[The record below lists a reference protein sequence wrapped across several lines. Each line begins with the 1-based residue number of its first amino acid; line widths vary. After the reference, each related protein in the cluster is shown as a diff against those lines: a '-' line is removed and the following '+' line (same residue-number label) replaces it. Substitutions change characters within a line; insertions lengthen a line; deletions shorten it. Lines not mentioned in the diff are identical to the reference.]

1 MAQQDI
7 SSDLLQNTVRNWIA
21 AFNAHDVAAL
31 VALYTDDAELF
42 DSGMKRPRHGRIEIE
57 QWFVERFHTMPSI
70 AYMPHD
76 QVLVAGNRAAV
87 TWTTSGR
94 TPRRF
99 GLPWLSRPFQ
109 TDGVSVFVLQEERI
123 VKQRGYYDHL
133 AVVEQVLPPLK
144 WLLLS
149 RI

>member
-7 SSDLLQNTVRNWIA
+7 SSDLLQNSVRNWIA

-42 DSGMKRPRHGRIEIE
+42 DSGMKHPRHGRAEIE
-57 QWFVERFHTMPSI
+57 QWFLERFRTMPAI
-70 AYMPHD
+70 TYVPHD
-76 QVLVAGNRAAV
+76 QVLVAANRAAV
-87 TWTTSGR
+87 TWTTSGH

-99 GLPWLSRPFQ
+99 GLLWLSRPFQ
-109 TDGVSVFVLQEERI
+109 ADGVSVFVLHEGRI
-123 VKQRGYYDHL
+123 EKQRGYYDHL

-144 WLLLS
+144 WLLPS

>member
-7 SSDLLQNTVRNWIA
+7 LLNILQNTVRQWIA

-31 VALYTDDAELF
+31 VALYSADAELF
-42 DSGMKRPRHGRIEIE
+42 DSGMKHPRHGQEEIE
-57 QWFVERFHTMPSI
+57 QWFLQRFRSMPAI
-70 AYMPHD
+70 TYVPHD
-76 QVLVAGNRAAV
+76 QVLVAENRAAV
-87 TWTTSGR
+87 TWTTHGR

-109 TDGVSVFVLQEERI
+109 TDGVSVFVLREGRI
-123 VKQRGYYDHL
+123 VQQRGYYDHL

-144 WLLLS
+144 WLLPS